1 MSFFVQWFTRDEVNF
16 LDNHS
21 DISKMINV
29 RINYPIEIL
38 SYLYIK
44 SFWNNFKNMSS
55 LVLAYDDILIVPE
68 ISARHFLFPGFHH
81 TFWLD
86 INRRSGSLLVYG
98 FLQ

>member
-1 MSFFVQWFTRDEVNF
+1 MSFFAQWFTRDEVNF

-29 RINYPIEIL
+29 RINYPIEIF

-44 SFWNNFKNMSS
+44 SFRNNFKNMSS

-68 ISARHFLFPGFHH
+68 IKLDSSFLTALFVSRFSPYFS
-81 TFWLD
+81 TW
-86 INRRSGSLLVYG
+86 YK
-98 FLQ
+98 QTKW